1 MKVYTIVCPPLSS
14 NTYVVANDDGRA
26 LVIDAACKWKICRKS
41 QRRKS

>member
-26 LVIDAACKWKICRKS
+26 LVIDAACKMEDLQKIATSKS
-41 QRRKS
+41 